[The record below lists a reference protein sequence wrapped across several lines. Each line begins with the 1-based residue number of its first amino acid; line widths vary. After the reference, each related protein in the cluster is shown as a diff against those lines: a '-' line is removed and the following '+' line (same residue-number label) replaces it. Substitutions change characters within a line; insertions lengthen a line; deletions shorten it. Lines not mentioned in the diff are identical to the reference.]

1 MDYTLCI
8 NNGRVI
14 DPESGTAR
22 LASVG
27 VREGRIAAVSD
38 VPLHA
43 DTELDAAG
51 HVVCPGFIDVHG
63 HVDGVT
69 TYPDHRACAYLSLLQ
84 GVTTMVSGNCGLSV
98 TDAAAFFDRT
108 DAGYPFHHAELI
120 GGSTLRKMVGAC
132 NIYAPV
138 TPEQL
143 RHMCCIARQQLC
155 RGAAGLSFGM
165 GYTPG
170 TTVEAA
176 AELAKVAAEFGRVVS
191 IDTRMRDD
199 WDLDSLRDAI
209 EVARRSGARLIVSHL
224 VYQYGEHLMAQAL
237 ELLDEARAQGVDV
250 WADSGLYVDWATS
263 VGSECFRES
272 YIFSHENILPNL
284 LVATGQYTG
293 RRLDE
298 ALYRTMRTL
307 HPNET
312 VICKTGAEA
321 SIPMAFTRDYIM
333 PSSDTAPYEPG
344 QGHPQIAGSFA
355 GFFRLAR
362 ETGAPELVEAVRRAT
377 LLPAQVMGFARKG
390 RMAVGADADLVVFD
404 PQIIR
409 DNAAYVDKGA
419 PDAPPDGIDYVL
431 VSGRVA
437 VRGHEV
443 VDDGC
448 GRALRLCRPCDGCP
462 LPCKK
467 A

>member
-1 MDYTLCI
+1 MEYTLCI
-8 NNGRVI
+8 NNGLVI
-14 DPESGTAR
+14 DPENGTVR

-27 VREGRIAAVSD
+27 VRDGRIAAVSD

-69 TYPDHRACAYLSLLQ
+69 TYPDDRACARLSLLQ

-98 TDAAAFFDRT
+98 TDAAAFFDRI

-120 GGSTLRKMVGAC
+120 GGSTLRSMVGADD
-132 NIYAPV
+132 IYAPV
-138 TPEQL
+138 TPAQLRQMGCIAREQL
-143 RHMCCIARQQLC
+143 R

-170 TTVEAA
+170 TTVEEA
-176 AELAKVAAEFGRVVS
+176 AELARVAAEFGRVVS

-209 EVARRSGARLIVSHL
+209 EIARRSGARVIVSHL

-237 ELLDEARAQGVDV
+237 ELLDEARAQGLDV

-263 VGSECFRES
+263 IGSECFRES
-272 YIFSHENILPNL
+272 YIFAHENILPNL

-298 ALYRTMRTL
+298 ALYRTMRTQ

-355 GFFRLAR
+355 AFFRLAR
-362 ETGAPELVEAVRRAT
+362 EAGAPELVDAVRRAT

-390 RMAVGADADLVVFD
+390 RMTVGADADLVVFD
-404 PQIIR
+404 PQAIR
-409 DNAAYVDKGA
+409 DNAAYVDRGA
-419 PDAPPDGIDYVL
+419 PDAPPDGIDAVL
-431 VSGRVA
+431 VSGRIA
-437 VRGHEV
+437 VQGREV
-443 VDDGC
+443 VDDAC
-448 GRALRLCRPCDGCP
+448 GRALRFFS
-462 LPCKK
+462 
-467 A
+467 

>member
-1 MDYTLCI
+1 MEYTLCI

-14 DPESGTAR
+14 DPEAGTVR

-27 VREGRIAAVSD
+27 VRDGRIAAVSD

-69 TYPDHRACAYLSLLQ
+69 TYPDDRACARLSLMQ

-98 TDAAAFFDRT
+98 TDAAAFFDRI
-108 DAGYPFHHAELI
+108 DAGYPLHHAELI
-120 GGSTLRKMVGAC
+120 GGSTLRRMVGADD
-132 NIYAPV
+132 IYAPV
-138 TPEQL
+138 TPAQLRQMGGIAREQL
-143 RHMCCIARQQLC
+143 R

-170 TTVEAA
+170 TTVEEA
-176 AELAKVAAEFGRVVS
+176 AELARVAAEFGRVVS

-209 EVARRSGARLIVSHL
+209 EIARRSGARVIVSHL

-237 ELLDEARAQGVDV
+237 ELLDEARAQGLDV

-263 VGSECFRES
+263 IGSECFRES
-272 YIFSHENILPNL
+272 YIFAHENILPNL

-298 ALYRTMRTL
+298 ALYRTMRTQ

-355 GFFRLAR
+355 AFFRLAR
-362 ETGAPELVEAVRRAT
+362 EAGAPELVDAVRRAT

-390 RMAVGADADLVVFD
+390 RMAVDADADLVVFD
-404 PQIIR
+404 PKVIR
-409 DNAAYVDKGA
+409 DNAAYVDRGA
-419 PDAPPDGIDYVL
+419 PDAPPDGIDAVI

-437 VRGHEV
+437 VRGREV
-443 VDDGC
+443 VDDAC
-448 GRALRLCRPCDGCP
+448 GRALRL
-462 LPCKK
+462 
-467 A
+467 

>member
-1 MDYTLCI
+1 MEYTLCI

-14 DPESGTAR
+14 DPEAGTVR

-27 VREGRIAAVSD
+27 VRDGRIAAVSD

-69 TYPDHRACAYLSLLQ
+69 TYPDDRACARLSLLQ

-98 TDAAAFFDRT
+98 TDAAAFFDRI
-108 DAGYPFHHAELI
+108 DAGYPLHHAELI
-120 GGSTLRKMVGAC
+120 GGSTLRRMVGADD
-132 NIYAPV
+132 IYAPV
-138 TPEQL
+138 TPAQLRQMGGIAREQL
-143 RHMCCIARQQLC
+143 R

-170 TTVEAA
+170 TTVEEA
-176 AELAKVAAEFGRVVS
+176 AELARVAAEFGRVVS

-209 EVARRSGARLIVSHL
+209 EIARRSGARVIVSHL

-237 ELLDEARAQGVDV
+237 ELLDEARAQGLDV

-263 VGSECFRES
+263 IGSECFRES
-272 YIFSHENILPNL
+272 YIFAHENILPNL

-298 ALYRTMRTL
+298 ALYRTMRTQ

-344 QGHPQIAGSFA
+344 QGHPQIAGSFVA
-355 GFFRLAR
+355 FFRLAR
-362 ETGAPELVEAVRRAT
+362 EAGAPELVDAVRRAT

-404 PQIIR
+404 PQAIR
-409 DNAAYVDKGA
+409 DNAAYVDRGA
-419 PDAPPDGIDYVL
+419 PDAPPDGIDAVL
-431 VSGRVA
+431 VSGRIA
-437 VRGHEV
+437 VQGRKV
-443 VDDGC
+443 VDDAC
-448 GRALRLCRPCDGCP
+448 GRALRFFS
-462 LPCKK
+462 
-467 A
+467 